1 MADAAGDTTGMTG
14 TAYAARSDVGRV
26 RAGNE
31 DRWLARPP
39 LFVVADGMGG
49 HAAGEVAAQ
58 LAIDAF
64 AALSDARVA
73 PFDAS
78 VLAAALTGA
87 DDAIRERAR
96 DDPAAAGMGTTCTA
110 VAVEGSVAHLAHIG
124 DSRAYL
130 LRAGRLTQ
138 LTEDHTLVA
147 ALVHDG
153 VLTAQDAATDDR
165 RHVILRALGVGD
177 AAKADRLEVEL
188 RPGDRLLLCSD
199 GLTGH
204 LDGPA
209 LAAVLRS
216 GTPTEAADRLVARA
230 LDAGG
235 EDNVTV
241 VVVDPL
247 IGPASAPAATP
258 DAARSTTPPD
268 PGTGPRRRRRRI
280 AASLAIAVA
289 AVVLAI
295 GLLVGGGFLGAP
307 APSASPPPS
316 AVPSASPSPLPSS
329 PPPTVAPASPSSAP
343 PASPSPSATA
353 PASAS
358 PTPSAT

>member
-1 MADAAGDTTGMTG
+1 MAEEARGATEATH
-14 TAYAARSDVGRV
+14 AARSDVGRV

-58 LAIDAF
+58 LAVDAF
-64 AALSDARVA
+64 AALSDARVG
-73 PFDAS
+73 PFTAE
-78 VLAAALTGA
+78 VLAGAIQDA
-87 DDAIRERAR
+87 DDAIHRRAS
-96 DDPAAAGMGTTCTA
+96 DDPAVAGMGTTCTA
-110 VAVEGSVAHLAHIG
+110 LAVEGSTAHLAHVG

-153 VLTAQDAATDDR
+153 VLSAEAATTDDR

-177 AAKADRLEVEL
+177 AASADRLDVAL

-209 LAAVLRS
+209 LADALGP
-216 GTPTEAADRLVARA
+216 GTPAEAADRLVALA
-230 LDAGG
+230 IDAGG

-241 VVVDPL
+241 IVIDPL
-247 IGPASAPAATP
+247 GVPGAGEPV
-258 DAARSTTPPD
+258 DAAAVETVLAPTPER
-268 PGTGPRRRRRRI
+268 GRGRRRGRSVGGI
-280 AASLAIAVA
+280 AIALL
-289 AVVLAI
+289 AVVFAI
-295 GLLVGGGFLGAP
+295 GLVVAGGFLGGP
-307 APSASPPPS
+307 APSASPSVAPSVPAPTPS
-316 AVPSASPSPLPSS
+316 ALPS
-329 PPPTVAPASPSSAP
+329 VSPSSLP
-343 PASPSPSATA
+343 

-358 PTPSAT
+358 PSITPSPSASPAVSPSPTPSSA